1 MSFTP
6 KFQQLNIFFY
16 FLAAIR
22 ALLVFGGMVGFM
34 IFYGLSC
41 LFISHTK
48 ERAFKLRRAYLKYW
62 CIPILNIKVQID
74 GNPSGVP
81 SLYVSNHRSFA
92 DPIVLCRYL
101 DAFVIAKAEVM
112 NYPIINKGA
121 ELTGVIW
128 VDRQNQHS
136 RNHTRSKMVETIQSG
151 YNVLVYPE
159 GTVGKLSH
167 TLPFKK
173 GTFIEAGEY
182 NIPVIPVAI
191 EFKSAKDL
199 WVLEKFLPQYFYQF
213 SKWKTEV
220 KLKFGESIIQND
232 GLKLHH
238 MSYDWIN
245 HEIKDMQKEWSEA
258 F

>member
-6 KFQQLNIFFY
+6 KFLHLNIFY
-16 FLAAIR
+16 YIIAAIR
-22 ALLVFGGMVGFM
+22 AILVFGGMILFM
-34 IFYGLSC
+34 LFYGISC
-41 LFISHTK
+41 IFLKHTK
-48 ERAFKLRRAYLKYW
+48 ERAFKLRKIYLTYW
-62 CIPILNIKVQID
+62 CIPVLNIKVEQK
-74 GNPSGVP
+74 GHPSNIP

-92 DPIVLCRYL
+92 DPIVLCSYI

-128 VDRQNQHS
+128 VNRQNQHS

-159 GTVGKLSH
+159 GTVGKLAH
-167 TLPFKK
+167 TLPFRK
-173 GTFIEAGEY
+173 GTFIEAAE
-182 NIPVIPVAI
+182 NNLPVMPVAI
-191 EFKSAKDL
+191 EFKHKQDL

-220 KLKFGESIIQND
+220 KLSFGETIIEKD
-232 GLKLHH
+232 GLKAHH
-238 MSYDWIN
+238 IAYDWIN
-245 HEIKDMQKEWSEA
+245 HEIKDMQEDWSEV